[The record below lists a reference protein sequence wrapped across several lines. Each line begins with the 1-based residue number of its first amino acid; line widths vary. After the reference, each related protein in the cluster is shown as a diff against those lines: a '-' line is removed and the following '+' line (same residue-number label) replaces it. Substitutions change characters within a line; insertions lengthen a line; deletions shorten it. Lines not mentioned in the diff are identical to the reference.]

1 MELKKTAIGFN
12 FSGSNE
18 SRHAICGGKLKQNE
32 DSLNSMK
39 RGPTGHFVPIST
51 VGEVARAFVPAPLPP
66 VPPLVLDDSLHEIL
80 QAASLALGRL
90 DGLSDFLPDRQVFLY
105 SYVRKE
111 AVLSSQIE
119 GIEPSLSD
127 LLRHELDA
135 APGVPMDDVEEVSC
149 YVAALE
155 LGMKRLAEGLPLS
168 LRLIRELHA
177 ALLASG
183 RGSTTQ
189 PGEFKRSQNWIGG
202 TRPGNARFVP
212 APPELTIECMG
223 ALEKFLHD
231 QPVKTAT
238 LIKAALVHV
247 QFETIHPFLDGNGRL
262 GRLLI
267 ALILSAEG
275 MLRQPLLY
283 LSLYFKEH
291 RSEYYDLL
299 QAIRTEGDWEAWL
312 TFFLN
317 GVRDTAERA
326 AASARQ
332 LWALFHT
339 DRARLQAVSDST
351 VTALRLHEALQRSPI
366 TSASRAAEAL
376 DTSIPTATKAIRTLE
391 KLGLLRELTGGKYG
405 RLYAYD
411 QYLAILNEGTEPIR

>member
-1 MELKKTAIGFN
+1 
-12 FSGSNE
+12 
-18 SRHAICGGKLKQNE
+18 
-32 DSLNSMK
+32 
-39 RGPTGHFVPIST
+39 
-51 VGEVARAFVPAPLPP
+51 
-66 VPPLVLDDSLHEIL
+66 
-80 QAASLALGRL
+80 
-90 DGLSDFLPDRQVFLY
+90 
-105 SYVRKE
+105 VRKE

-119 GIEPSLSD
+119 GTESSLSD

-135 APGVPMDDVEEVSC
+135 APGVPLDDVEEVSC

-155 LGMKRLAEGLPLS
+155 LGMKRLAEGMPIS

-183 RGSTTQ
+183 RRNTKQ

-202 TRPGNARFVP
+202 SRPGNARFVP
-212 APPELTIECMG
+212 APPDVTIDCMG
-223 ALEKFLHD
+223 SLEKFIHD
-231 QPVKTAT
+231 DPVKTPA
-238 LIKAALVHV
+238 LIKAALAHV

-267 ALILSAEG
+267 VLILSAEG

-291 RSEYYDLL
+291 RSDYYDLL
-299 QAIRTEGDWEAWL
+299 QSIRTDGDWEAWL
-312 TFFLN
+312 AFFLN

-326 AASARQ
+326 AVSARQ
-332 LWALFHT
+332 LWELFHI
-339 DRARLQAVSDST
+339 DRARLQAESRST
-351 VTALRLHEALQRSPI
+351 LTTLRLHEMLQRNPI

-376 DTSIPTATKAIRTLE
+376 DISIPTATKAIRTLE
-391 KLGLLRELTGGKYG
+391 TLGLVRELTGGKYG

-411 QYLAILNEGTEPIR
+411 RYLAILNEGTESIR